1 MPVRLDEAVLAGH
14 AYQRLRHPERLAPSL
29 WPLYDPGAPL
39 PTKPPSRPE
48 LPLVFGAIAD
58 PYSRH
63 LEQAYVQM
71 TAFADAWWLPVS
83 GMVDAEPL
91 FEWLMHTDLF
101 NRHYRDHI
109 VHQVRVAAIGDL
121 LLDQKVAGR
130 TLLGRATEALSRR
143 SAADSPSAESVLLAW
158 WLAAMFHDCGYPH
171 QLLHGHTGALRTAFR
186 MTVGS
191 PSAAH
196 WSACYQELA
205 RLTGGL
211 TALDVAN
218 CLRGRHPFT
227 GAAALASQERRYES
241 RAGRK
246 EDPTYRDRRRAVL
259 GLAARAILLH
269 HQLRKSKDWQPIRF
283 KDEPLAFLLVLSD
296 EIHEF
301 DRPAGIPYAAPT
313 PAGTNQTVIG
323 YDFGPVEGVEVRSTG
338 GSGGKDATL
347 RLTFQCQDG
356 TRRLRGKSLADWQ
369 KAKQEDKQEDLER
382 ALCFADGELFRK
394 PKVMVV

>member
-1 MPVRLDEAVLAGH
+1 
-14 AYQRLRHPERLAPSL
+14 
-29 WPLYDPGAPL
+29 
-39 PTKPPSRPE
+39 
-48 LPLVFGAIAD
+48 
-58 PYSRH
+58 
-63 LEQAYVQM
+63 
-71 TAFADAWWLPVS
+71 
-83 GMVDAEPL
+83 MVNAEPM

-130 TLLGRATEALSRR
+130 TLLGCTTEELSRR
-143 SAADSPSAESVLLAW
+143 SAAGCPSAESVLLAW

-171 QLLHGHTGALRTAFR
+171 QLLHGHTGALRTAFD

-227 GAAALASQERRYES
+227 SAAALASQERRYEA
-241 RAGRK
+241 RAGRS
-246 EDPTYRDRRRAVL
+246 EGTACRDRRRVVL

-269 HQLRKSKDWQPIRF
+269 HQLRKSRDWQPIRF
-283 KDEPLAFLLVLSD
+283 ADEPLAFLLVLSD

-301 DRPAGIPYAAPT
+301 DRPAGIPYAVPT

-323 YDFGPVEGVEVRSTG
+323 YDFGPVQGVEVRSAG
-338 GSGGKDATL
+338 GSRGTNATL
-347 RLTFQCQDG
+347 TLTFQCPDG
-356 TRRLRGKSLADWQ
+356 TKRLRGKSLADWR
-369 KAKQEDKQEDLER
+369 KAKQEDLER

-394 PKVMVV
+394 LKVKVV